1 MQAVADTLFT
11 AELLDVDPDSTVLDM
26 GARIEVP
33 VTRAIVSYWRRAT
46 LVGDPASLE
55 GQHWEVAIEAPPA
68 PGEYN
73 LVWRT
78 GDPEPPAFEAV
89 VPLTVTLAS
98 AVVADEWPV
107 VDVAQVR
114 PSQEEVAA
122 LENTR
127 LVASGSRDVI
137 EFTDE
142 TNPTV
147 AQVEQLID
155 QAVPLV
161 LGELP
166 NAFPVAYYDTVR
178 NAVALYTAML
188 IEGSHFRQQ
197 ADEGSAELW
206 RTLYNTAI
214 LNIKRSI
221 DADLK
226 QWRILRARATPQG
239 ARILA

>member
-11 AELLDVDPDSTVLDM
+11 VELPDVNPDNAVLDM

-33 VTRAIVSYWRRAT
+33 VTRAIVSFWRRAT
-46 LVGDPASLE
+46 LVGDPLSVE
-55 GQHWEVAIEAPPA
+55 GQSWYVALQAPPA

-73 LVWRT
+73 LVWRS
-78 GDPEPPAFEAV
+78 GDPEPPAYETFI
-89 VPLTVTLAS
+89 PLTVVLA
-98 AVVADEWPV
+98 ATILADGFPD
-107 VDVAQVR
+107 VDVDSVR

-127 LVASGSRDVI
+127 LVASGSRETV

-147 AQVEQLID
+147 TQVEQLID
-155 QAVPLV
+155 QALPLV

-166 NAFPVAYYDTVR
+166 NAFPVAYYDTVK
-178 NAVALYTAML
+178 NAIALYTSML

-206 RTLYNTAI
+206 RTLYTTAI
-214 LNIKRSI
+214 LNLKRSI

-239 ARILA
+239 SRVLA

>member
-11 AELLDVDPDSTVLDM
+11 VQLLDVNPDNAVLDM

-46 LVGDPASLE
+46 LVGDPASPE

-78 GDPEPPAFEAV
+78 GDPEPPAYESF
-89 VPLTVTLAS
+89 VPLTVTLA
-98 AVVADEWPV
+98 AAILADGFPD

-114 PSQEEVAA
+114 PTQEEVAA

-127 LVASGSRDVI
+127 LVASGSRDTV

-147 AQVEQLID
+147 TQVEQLID

-161 LGELP
+161 LGEVP
-166 NAFPVAYYDTVR
+166 NAFPPAYYDTVR
-178 NAVALYTAML
+178 NAVALYTSML

-197 ADEGSAELW
+197 TDEGSAELW